1 MEVAKL
7 ASIGAKR
14 RVIKVKMRPP
24 PSEVSSVKMMVV
36 SVEEEEGGVD
46 PDFAFAFNFGAFIA
60 IAAVHEECTS
70 APRMKRYVSH

>member
-24 PSEVSSVKMMVV
+24 PSEVNSVKMTVV
-36 SVEEEEGGVD
+36 SVEEEDDGGFD
-46 PDFAFAFNFGAFIA
+46 LAFAFNFGAFIA
-60 IAAVHEECTS
+60 IAAVHEECRS
-70 APRMKRYVSH
+70 APKMKRNISH